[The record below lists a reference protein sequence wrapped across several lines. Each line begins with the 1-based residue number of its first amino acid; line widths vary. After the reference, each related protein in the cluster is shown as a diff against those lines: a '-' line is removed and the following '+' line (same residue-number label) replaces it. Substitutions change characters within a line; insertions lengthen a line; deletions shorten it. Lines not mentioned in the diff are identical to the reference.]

1 MVVSQANRTGRKGR
15 QRRGCLGAALG
26 ARAAATRACVR
37 GPAPLAPHL
46 SFLFYPTVTEHLG
59 NGNGTPLPVLE
70 GQDLRLL
77 CVAHSNPPASLSW
90 AQGGQTLHPSQPS
103 DPGVLELPQIQR
115 EHEGEF
121 TCHAQNP
128 LGSQKASLSL
138 SVVGEWGVGVPG
150 ARELVCKCGRGE
162 TSERG
167 PLWGGEG
174 RGAP

>member
-46 SFLFYPTVTEHLG
+46 SFLFYSTVTEHLG

-115 EHEGEF
+115 EHEGEV

-128 LGSQKASLSL
+128 LGSQRASLTL
-138 SVVGEWGVGVPG
+138 LVVCEWGVGG
-150 ARELVCKCGRGE
+150 ARGQE
-162 TSERG
+162 S
-167 PLWGGEG
+167 WSIGGEG
-174 RGAP
+174 GSTIERPSVG